1 MNQDT
6 AQTTLEQVKKSLSQA
21 SDDIAKSITT
31 GTGLVAFDLQ
41 APAKNLYPVLTP
53 LRNAIPRVGGGIGV
67 ATNWKQIRAIVG
79 SGFDG
84 MGWVPEGQRSGRMS
98 YTSAPKAANYV
109 TIGEEDQVT
118 FEAVNAGKTF
128 EDVRATMTMRLLQKA
143 MLKEENAIL
152 AGNGSVQLGT
162 CPTPTTS
169 ASGTGNTLA
178 AATLSVICI
187 ALTMEGY
194 LQSSVAAGV
203 ATVKTITGAD
213 SATYALNGGSS
224 RQSVAASQ
232 VVSAGQALFASVAAV
247 NGAVGYAWFV
257 GVAGSEKLEKI
268 TTINSASFTTALV
281 GGAQQAASAIAAVD
295 YSANPGL
302 AFDGLTTTAFNP
314 ANGAAVYYL
323 PTGVAGTGTPL
334 TASGYGTVVE
344 IDDALKAQWDN
355 FQLSADVIYVNAQE
369 LKNITKKCLTGGGG
383 APLMSFQNQKA
394 LDGQPF
400 KLTAGGVIAMYFNPY
415 TPEGGKMIPVKLH
428 PKLAPG
434 TILLNCESLPLHYQ
448 SNGIS
453 NVAEIKTRQDY
464 YQIDWPVTKRA
475 YETGVYS
482 EQVLAVYAAFAM
494 AIITNIANG

>member
-1 MNQDT
+1 MDQ
-6 AQTTLEQVKKSLSQA
+6 AQSAATLELVKKSLSSA
-21 SDDIAKSITT
+21 DDTISKSITT
-31 GTGLVAFDLQ
+31 QTGLVAFDLQ

-53 LRNAIPRVGGGIGV
+53 LRNALPRVGGGVGV
-67 ATNWKQIRAIVG
+67 ATNWKTINKITG

-84 MGWVPEGQRSGRMS
+84 MGWVPEGQRSARMS

-118 FEAVNAGKTF
+118 FEAVNAGRTF

-152 AGNGSVQLGT
+152 AGNGSLQLGT
-162 CPTPTTS
+162 CPTPTVS
-169 ASGTGNTLA
+169 AAGAGATLA
-178 AATLSVICI
+178 AASLSVIAI

-194 LQSSVAAGV
+194 LQSSVAQGV

-213 SATYALNGGSS
+213 SATYVLNGGAS
-224 RQSVAASQ
+224 RQSVAAAQ
-232 VVSAGQALFASVAAV
+232 AVTLGQTLSATVASV
-247 NGAVGYAWFV
+247 NGAVAYAWFV
-257 GVAGSEKLEKI
+257 GTAGAERLEKI
-268 TTINSASFTTALV
+268 TTINSAIFNTALL
-281 GGAQQAASAIAAVD
+281 GTGQLASAIAGVD

-302 AFDGLTTTAFNP
+302 AFDGLTTTAFAP

-323 PTGVAGTGTPL
+323 PTGVAGVGSTLTP
-334 TASGYGTVVE
+334 TGYGTVVE

-428 PKLAPG
+428 PKLAAG
-434 TILLNCESLPLHYQ
+434 TILLNCEQLPLHYQ
-448 SNGIS
+448 SNGVA

-482 EQVLAVYAAFAM
+482 EQVLAVYAPFAM
-494 AIITNIANG
+494 AIICNIANG